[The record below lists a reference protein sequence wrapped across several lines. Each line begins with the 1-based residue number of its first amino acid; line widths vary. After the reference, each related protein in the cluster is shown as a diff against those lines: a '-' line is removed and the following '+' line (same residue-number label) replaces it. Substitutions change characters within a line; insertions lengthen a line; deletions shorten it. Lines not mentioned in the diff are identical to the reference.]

1 MARTIE
7 SYSVRPLNSTLGD
20 RAEGRWFH
28 SFSVWAFIYF
38 KYLLSN
44 SAVLGL
50 NCSMWDLSL
59 WLLDSLVAVRGLS
72 S

>member
-1 MARTIE
+1 MV
-7 SYSVRPLNSTLGD
+7 SQLLSVG
-20 RAEGRWFH
+20 
-28 SFSVWAFIYF
+28 IYYF
-38 KYLLSN
+38 KYSFIN